1 MRKVLFIL
9 LIASMG
15 LHTQNQSVFNEEMA
29 IKLAQLPLKSINR
42 EFPNKPGHVYNNP
55 TEVNLSPSQLHPVF
69 YGSFDWHS
77 SVHGHWML
85 LRVLRTFPESKIT
98 SEIVQVLDNSF
109 QLEKMK
115 VEAEYFSKYENAR
128 IFERTYGWAWL
139 LKLDNE
145 LMECKHP
152 KVREWHNNLQPLT
165 EVIVDLWKT
174 YLPKQTYPDRTGVHP
189 NSAFALNFALEWA
202 RNKNDREFENALI
215 KKALKFYG
223 NEVNTPA
230 YLEPNGADF
239 FSPSLQ
245 IASLMSKIYS
255 EKEFAKWYDKFLTK
269 KSFANLCKIPVVSDL
284 SDYQTVHLVGLSFSR
299 AWCMKDIATALP
311 KNNKKRNILNN
322 TADKLINNALPLL
335 FAGNYGGDHW
345 LASFALMAL
354 QSPTSQDEANYKI
367 DNK

>member
-1 MRKVLFIL
+1 MRTLIL
-9 LIASMG
+9 LFLAIFLG
-15 LHTQNQSVFNEEMA
+15 LNAQNQAVLNEEMA
-29 IKLAQLPLKSINR
+29 IKLAQMPLKSINQ
-42 EFPNKPGHVYNNP
+42 EYPNKPGHVYNNSL
-55 TEVNLSPSQLHPVF
+55 EINLTPSQLHPVF

-85 LRVLRTFPESKIT
+85 VRVLRSFPVSKNT
-98 SEIVQVLDNSF
+98 DEIVRTLDNSF

-115 VEAEYFSKYENAR
+115 AEAEYFTKYENAR

-145 LMECKHP
+145 LMEWNHP
-152 KVREWHNNLQPLT
+152 KAREWHRALQPLT
-165 EVIVDLWKT
+165 EVIVNLWKA

-189 NSAFALNFALEWA
+189 NSAFALDFALEWA
-202 RNKNDREFENALI
+202 RTKKDADFEKALI
-215 KKALKFYG
+215 EKALKFYG
-223 NEVNTPA
+223 TEQNTPA
-230 YLEPNGADF
+230 HLEPNGSDF

-255 EKEFAKWYDKFLTK
+255 QKEFVKWYDKFLTK
-269 KSFANLCKIPVVSDL
+269 NGFANLCEIPVVSDL

-299 AWCMKDIATALP
+299 AWCMNDIVKALP
-311 KNNKKRNILNN
+311 DKNKNKKLLQETANIL
-322 TADKLINNALPLL
+322 TYNALPLL

-354 QSPTSQDEANYKI
+354 DK
-367 DNK
+367 

>member
-1 MRKVLFIL
+1 MRTLIL
-9 LIASMG
+9 LVFAISLG
-15 LHTQNQSVFNEEMA
+15 LNAQNQAVFNEEMA
-29 IKLAQLPLKSINR
+29 IKLAQMPLKSINQ
-42 EFPNKPGHVYNNP
+42 EYPNKPGHVYNNP
-55 TEVNLSPSQLHPVF
+55 LEINLTPSQLHPVF

-85 LRVLRTFPESKIT
+85 VRVLRSFPVSKNT
-98 SEIVQVLDNSF
+98 DEIVRTLDNSF

-115 VEAEYFSKYENAR
+115 AEAEYFTKYENAR

-145 LMECKHP
+145 LMEWNHP
-152 KVREWHNNLQPLT
+152 KAREWHKALQPLT
-165 EVIVDLWKT
+165 NVIVDLWKA

-189 NSAFALNFALEWA
+189 NSAFALDFALEWA
-202 RNKNDREFENALI
+202 RTKNDKEFENALI
-215 KKALKFYG
+215 EKALKFYG
-223 NEVNTPA
+223 KEQNTPA
-230 YLEPNGADF
+230 YLEPNGSDF

-255 EKEFAKWYDKFLTK
+255 QKEFVKWYDKFLTK
-269 KSFANLCKIPVVSDL
+269 KGFSNLCEIPVVSDL

-299 AWCMKDIATALP
+299 AWCMNDIVKALP
-311 KNNKKRNILNN
+311 YKNKNKKLLQETANIL
-322 TADKLINNALPLL
+322 TYNALPLL

-354 QSPTSQDEANYKI
+354 DK
-367 DNK
+367 

>member
-1 MRKVLFIL
+1 MRKILILF
-9 LIASMG
+9 LIISFGANAQ
-15 LHTQNQSVFNEEMA
+15 LKNELTEPLA
-29 IKLAQLPLKSINR
+29 LKLAQLPLKSINQ
-42 EFPNKPGHVYNNP
+42 EYPNKPGHVYNNP
-55 TEVNLSPSQLHPVF
+55 GEVSLSPSQLHPVF

-85 LRVLRTFPESKIT
+85 VRVLRLFPDSKNT
-98 SEIVQVLDNSF
+98 DEIVQMLDNSF

-115 VEAEYFSKYENAR
+115 VEAEYFTKYANAR

-145 LMECKHP
+145 LMEWNHP
-152 KVREWHNNLQPLT
+152 KAREWHDALQPLT
-165 EVIVDLWKT
+165 NVIVDLWKA

-202 RNKNDREFENALI
+202 RTKKDKDFENALVE
-215 KKALKFYG
+215 KALNFYG
-223 NEVNTPA
+223 KEQNTPA

-245 IASLMSKIYS
+245 IASLMSKILPQ
-255 EKEFAKWYDKFLTK
+255 KEFAKWHNKFLSK
-269 KSFANLCKIPVVSDL
+269 NSFENLCDIPVVSDL

-299 AWCMKDIATALP
+299 AWCMKEIANALP
-311 KNNKKRNILNN
+311 EKNKNIDKLKT
-322 TADKLINNALPLL
+322 TAKILINNGLPLL
-335 FAGNYGGDHW
+335 FDGNYGGDHW

-354 QSPTSQDEANYKI
+354 E
-367 DNK
+367 